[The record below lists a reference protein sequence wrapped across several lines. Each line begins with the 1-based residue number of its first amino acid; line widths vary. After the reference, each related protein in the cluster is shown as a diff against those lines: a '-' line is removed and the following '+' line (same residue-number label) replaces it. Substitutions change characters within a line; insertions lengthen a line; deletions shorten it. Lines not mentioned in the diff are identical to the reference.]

1 MRKTLLNI
9 AVAVTTLSLGSL
21 STFAQSGNSNG
32 VNTQALCTAD
42 FAFTVDNYGMVTF
55 RPVSTD
61 PNLFYNWEFGDG
73 GTSGIMEPNHLF
85 TNGSY
90 KVCLNVFDGNQCNDY
105 ICKTV
110 NVSTLSNP
118 CTPIFTAIQ
127 SLAQSNTYTFSLYNN
142 CAANAWS
149 YAWSFGDGTATAGV
163 SPTHTYTAPGTY
175 TVCASSY
182 DSLGNAFTWCDYVV
196 VPVILGVNE
205 NNVSKVSLFPNP
217 AKDNIT
223 INNLSGNESIQLSTV
238 EGRVVNQMMNGD
250 AQKLTMDV
258 NDLPNGVYI
267 MTINGSKGTVQ
278 EKVMINK

>member
-9 AVAVTTLSLGSL
+9 AVAVTTLSLSSL
-21 STFAQSGNSNG
+21 STFAQSGNSTG
-32 VNTQALCTAD
+32 VNTQSLCTAD
-42 FAFTVDNYGMVTF
+42 FAFTIDNYGMVTF
-55 RPVSTD
+55 RTVSTD

-73 GTSGIMEPNHLF
+73 GTSGIMEPKHLF

-90 KVCLNVFDGNQCNDY
+90 KVCLNVFNGNQCNDY

-118 CTPIFTAIQ
+118 CTPIFVALQ
-127 SLAQSNTYTFSLYNN
+127 SLSLSNTYTFSLYNN
-142 CAANAWS
+142 CAASAWS
-149 YAWSFGDGTATAGV
+149 YAWSFGDGTSQAGV

-175 TVCASSY
+175 TVCASAY
-182 DSLGNAFTWCDYVV
+182 DSLGNAFTWCDNVI

-223 INNLSGNESIQLSTV
+223 INNLKGNEVIRMTTI
-238 EGRVVNQMMNGD
+238 EGKVIHEVVNSDAEKITIDLNDFNNGIY
-250 AQKLTMDV
+250 LVSVT
-258 NDLPNGVYI
+258 
-267 MTINGSKGTVQ
+267 GSNTRYK
-278 EKVMINK
+278 EKVVINK